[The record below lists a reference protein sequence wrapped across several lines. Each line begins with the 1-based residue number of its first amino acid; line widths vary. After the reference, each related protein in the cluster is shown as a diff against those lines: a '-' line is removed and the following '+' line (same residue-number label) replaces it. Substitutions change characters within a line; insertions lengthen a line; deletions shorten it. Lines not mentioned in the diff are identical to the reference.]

1 MKITYTPP
9 ELSSINDNRIVDIFS
24 IGTIPY
30 EVRILTLIGN
40 AVRIEI
46 NKDGYVELK
55 SVVDLDLS
63 KYNEIFKELQE
74 FFYGTA
80 YLYGNFN
87 DGKLEIYD
95 VFTNDNFLS
104 TRDLNFLKKHYNLP
118 LAEPKYEGYIYSM
131 SDALDK
137 LKQIDGYD
145 ESSIFILPAVYIN
158 DKREEPKITSTIKEK
173 VILGEKKVYPVWN
186 GTYNTYNAYNAYNAN
201 AINTVSTKKEE
212 KTKKFLP
219 EVFKLVDK
227 KQRES
232 IFNETYL
239 NISEYIKTIKLTDNE
254 KKWWDKYGKLY
265 THLYAI
271 HTLPET
277 RKLVY
282 EYTEQFVLPWNYYNY
297 ENSYKWAILFTE
309 MFDDIYYDNFLEPKN
324 IIITAMDVDNFEK
337 IFHQELNEF
346 NKFYEA
352 EIKTSIGDWRI
363 GTNFDDND
371 YYEGIYDCLYS

>member
-1 MKITYTPP
+1 MKTTYTPP
-9 ELSSINDNRIVDIFS
+9 ELSSLNDNRITDIFF

-30 EVRILTLIGN
+30 ELRILTLIGN

-46 NKDGYVELK
+46 NKEGYVETK
-55 SVVDLDLS
+55 STADLDLS
-63 KYNEIFKELQE
+63 NYNEVFKELQD

-80 YLYGNFN
+80 YLYGCVNN
-87 DGKLEIYD
+87 NKLEIYD
-95 VFTNDNFLS
+95 ILTNDNYLS
-104 TRDLNFLKKHYNLP
+104 TRDLNYLKKYYNLP
-118 LAEPKYEGYIYSM
+118 LTEPKYEGRIYSM
-131 SDALDK
+131 ADALYR
-137 LKQIDGYD
+137 LKQLDKYD

-158 DKREEPKITSTIKEK
+158 DKREKPKNSNVEIKEK
-173 VILGEKKVYPVWN
+173 IILGEKKTYPIWN
-186 GTYNTYNAYNAYNAN
+186 GTYN
-201 AINTVSTKKEE
+201 NTFNNVKVIDTVPKKEE
-212 KTKKFLP
+212 KKKSLP
-219 EVFKLVDK
+219 EVFSLVDK

-232 IFNETYL
+232 IFKETYL

-282 EYTEQFVLPWNYYNY
+282 EYAEQFILPWSYYNY
-297 ENSYKWAILFTE
+297 EDSYKWAVLFTE
-309 MFDDIYYDNFLEPKN
+309 MFDDIYYDDFLEPKN
-324 IIITAMDVDNFEK
+324 ILITTVDVDNFDK
-337 IFHQELNEF
+337 IFCQELNEF

-352 EIKTSIGDWRI
+352 ENKIQVSDWRI

-371 YYEGIYDCLYS
+371 YYEMYNGLYE